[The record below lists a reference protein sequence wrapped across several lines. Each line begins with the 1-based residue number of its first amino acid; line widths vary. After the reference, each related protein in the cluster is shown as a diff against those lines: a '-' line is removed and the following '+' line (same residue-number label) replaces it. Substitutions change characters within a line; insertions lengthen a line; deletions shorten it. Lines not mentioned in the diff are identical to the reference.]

1 MSMVAL
7 STVLATRTVAT
18 MIYPHVIINSITSI
32 ASNLILGIGHLL
44 TISDD
49 TELQSII
56 LTTDIIQDIQI
67 IKSFVEDKEKHKTN
81 NKSLLSCID
90 NLNKTL
96 IDLESNINIITQKT
110 EYNKQVWFSYFRRYN
125 TTKEKENI
133 ILLIKQLNHRFEL
146 FVKICSIIY
155 I

>member
-1 MSMVAL
+1 MSIVAL
-7 STVLATRTVAT
+7 STVLATRTVAN
-18 MIYPHVIINSITSI
+18 MLYPHIIINSITSI
-32 ASNLILGIGHLL
+32 TSNLIVGIGHLL

-49 TELQSII
+49 SELQTII
-56 LTTDIIQDIQI
+56 LSSDIIEDIQI
-67 IKSFVEDKEKHKTN
+67 IKTFIEDKERHKN
-81 NKSLLSCID
+81 SNKVLLSCIE

-96 IDLESNINIITQKT
+96 INLEKNIKSITEKT

-133 ILLIKQLNHRFEL
+133 ILLVKQLNHRFEL
-146 FVKICSIIY
+146 LVKICSIIY

>member
-1 MSMVAL
+1 MSIVAL

-18 MIYPHVIINSITSI
+18 MIYPHVIINSIASI
-32 ASNLILGIGHLL
+32 ASNLIVGIGHLL

-56 LTTDIIQDIQI
+56 FTSDIIQDIQI

-81 NKSLLSCID
+81 NKALLTCID
-90 NLNKTL
+90 NLNKSL

-146 FVKICSIIY
+146 LVKICSIIY